1 MRDPQCVRI
10 PLLEREDLFI
20 FLFQQSI
27 KSIVST
33 EIKSEAN
40 LLDLN
45 DVEYADASDDEGDY
59 AVIKDREEIE
69 AESMTPAEAE
79 NLLSSR

>member
-1 MRDPQCVRI
+1 M
-10 PLLEREDLFI
+10 
-20 FLFQQSI
+20 QQSI
-27 KSIVST
+27 KSIIST

-45 DVEYADASDDEGDY
+45 DVEYADASGDDDDEGDY